1 MFQTKKVNS
10 FNINPLV
17 IEIENVIQEGLH
29 KILSDYTDRY
39 NLLEKTHREIMNLP
53 SIREEFNRN
62 NYESDND
69 NESDF
74 VGNITT
80 TTNIKNVDNYS
91 VKNAVC
97 SLETRLDKLERN
109 YDTIIPVLDK
119 ILNKINKL
127 GNDISELQS
136 DRNNSSVETFHTV
149 NIEKSTAVK
158 TSENEN
164 IEIHVE
170 EHSKELVQE
179 EFEDSDEED
188 INPAL
193 ITCSTIILNNSE
205 KETEEKTEEDDDE
218 LSVGEE
224 LGEQVEPEIE
234 TVEETEEESVEDT
247 PAEEESVEDT
257 QAEEEAVEDTQVE
270 EEAVEDIQAEE
281 ESVEVEDI
289 QAEEESVEVEDIQA
303 EEESVEVEDIQDV
316 EASVTTIQ
324 CNKLTDEDSIETET
338 KEEEEEEEEQEEDEE
353 LFEIEIDDKT
363 YCTNN
368 DQNGFIWELTE
379 EGESGE
385 KIGYLKDGDA
395 FFYEDDN

>member
-224 LGEQVEPEIE
+224 LGERVEPEIE
-234 TVEETEEESVEDT
+234 TVEETEEESVEDIQAEEESVEDIQAEEEAVEDIQ
-247 PAEEESVEDT
+247 AEEESVEDT
-257 QAEEEAVEDTQVE
+257 QAEEEAVEDTQAE
-270 EEAVEDIQAEE
+270 EEAVEDTQAEE
-281 ESVEVEDI
+281 ES
-289 QAEEESVEVEDIQA
+289 
-303 EEESVEVEDIQDV
+303 VEDIQDV

-338 KEEEEEEEEQEEDEE
+338 KEEEEEEQEEDEE

-395 FFYEDDN
+395 FFYEDEN

>member
-1 MFQTKKVNS
+1 MFQTNKVNS

-69 NESDF
+69 TQSDF
-74 VGNITT
+74 VGNI

-127 GNDISELQS
+127 GNDICELQS

-170 EHSKELVQE
+170 EPIKELVEE

-188 INPAL
+188 INPLL

-205 KETEEKTEEDDDE
+205 KETEEKPEEDDDE

-224 LGEQVEPEIE
+224 LGEHVEPEIE
-234 TVEETEEESVEDT
+234 IVEEETVEEETAEDVEETVEEESVEE
-247 PAEEESVEDT
+247 EEESVEEEDVEET
-257 QAEEEAVEDTQVE
+257 AEEEEEEESEDVE
-270 EEAVEDIQAEE
+270 EESEDVEE
-281 ESVEVEDI
+281 ESEDV
-289 QAEEESVEVEDIQA
+289 EEESEDV
-303 EEESVEVEDIQDV
+303 EEESEDI

-324 CNKLTDEDSIETET
+324 CNKLSDEASIETET
-338 KEEEEEEEEQEEDEE
+338 KEQEEEQEEDEE

-395 FFYEDDN
+395 FFYEDEN

>member
-289 QAEEESVEVEDIQA
+289 Q
-303 EEESVEVEDIQDV
+303 DV

-338 KEEEEEEEEQEEDEE
+338 KEEEEEEEQEEDEE

>member
-289 QAEEESVEVEDIQA
+289 Q
-303 EEESVEVEDIQDV
+303 DV